1 MFETTLGLALAR
13 NRQPTGRM
21 LADVLKRSF
30 EETKTTDLFGKAN
43 MPQVVIGNYVKIYKE
58 LYEGMSSQLHAAGYI
73 PNEESRV
80 SSSQQLS
87 SMYNIQGAN
96 QMANIY
102 YDLRRTDPSY
112 STYSFDIPGPGIPD
126 FSSYMGGNTSVVN
139 ADSTQT
145 TNSVVDTFNYFNDL
159 LDQ

>member
-1 MFETTLGLALAR
+1 
-13 NRQPTGRM
+13 
-21 LADVLKRSF
+21 
-30 EETKTTDLFGKAN
+30 
-43 MPQVVIGNYVKIYKE
+43 MPQVVIGNYVKIYNE
-58 LYEGMSSQLHAAGYI
+58 LYQGMSSQLHAAGYI

-80 SSSQQLS
+80 NSSQQIS
-87 SMYNIQGAN
+87 SMYNIQGSN

-102 YDLRRTDPSY
+102 YDLRKSDPSY
-112 STYSFDIPGPGIPD
+112 STYSFDIQGPGVPS